1 MSESLGWIVSP
12 IYHYLKIVEWYF
24 TSNLWIDNPLG
35 AFKDIKISAKSAG
48 GTHYIKLSDP
58 INSTWRTHSQSSNYD
73 KQSVKPSSYRQ
84 QKLSQKFVFLFL
96 PDSSFLVSKV
106 KYVRPTD
113 FRVEK
118 LTSLFTGRNL
128 DNADLWSIE
137 AIHSSFKTIN
147 FLVNYLF
154 ILCIF
159 PF

>member
-1 MSESLGWIVSP
+1 MLFSFIRFVLLMFVWT
-12 IYHYLKIVEWYF
+12 KNRYF
-24 TSNLWIDNPLG
+24 TSNLWINNPLG
-35 AFKDIKISAKSAG
+35 AFKDIEILVKSVG
-48 GTHYIKLSDP
+48 RTHHIQFSDP
-58 INSTWRTHSQSSNYD
+58 INLAWRIYSQSSNYN

-137 AIHSSFKTIN
+137 AIHSSFKTIK
-147 FLVNYLF
+147 FMVNYLF
-154 ILCIF
+154 VLCIF
-159 PF
+159 SF